1 MTQLTKVILSL
12 KIYYIKDPMEILG
25 LGLGLGLNFSKTIRE
40 FLSSHITLKLPLN
53 VDHHVSHKENS
64 L

>member
-12 KIYYIKDPMEILG
+12 KIYYIKDPMEILHR
-25 LGLGLGLNFSKTIRE
+25 LGLNFSKTIRE

>member
-12 KIYYIKDPMEILG
+12 KIYYIKDPMEI

-53 VDHHVSHKENS
+53 VDHHVGHKENS